1 MSEKRRDSKGRLLK
15 TGESQRADG
24 RYLYKYVDKA
34 GKTRY
39 VYSWKLVPT
48 DPVPKGKRD
57 GKSLRE
63 LETEIQKDLQ
73 DGIDTTGGKMT
84 LCQLYAKQNAQ
95 RANVKES
102 TRQGRKTLMRI
113 LEDDILGSRSIDSI
127 RLSDAKEWALRMK
140 EKGYGYQTIS
150 NHKRSLNA
158 SFRIAIADDLVR
170 KNPFDFKLNE
180 VIEDDRTPRQVLTE
194 EQEEKLLSFASKDR
208 TYSKYYDAI
217 VILLKTGLRISELC
231 GLTRQDIDLE
241 HEVIHVDHQLLYS
254 KETGYYIETPKT
266 KSGVRDIPMSEE
278 VKQAFERVMANK
290 PKAEPIEIDGYR
302 GFLFLNGKGYPMTN
316 AYYRTTFANLTKKY
330 NKCHEE
336 SLPMVTPHIL
346 RHSFCTRLANRNMNP
361 KSLQYIMG
369 HSNISITLNLYA
381 HASMENV
388 KAELRSM
395 IA

>member
-63 LETEIQKDLQ
+63 LEAEIQKDLQ
-73 DGIDTTGGKMT
+73 DCIDTTGRKMT

-95 RANVKES
+95 RANVKKS
-102 TRQGRKTLMRI
+102 TQQGRKTLMRI
-113 LEDDILGSRSIDSI
+113 LEDDILGARSIDSI

-150 NHKRSLNA
+150 NHKLSLNA

-170 KNPFDFKLNE
+170 KNPFDFKLSE
-180 VIEDDRTPRQVLTE
+180 VIEDDRTPRQILTE
-194 EQEEKLLSFASKDR
+194 EQEEKLLSFASRDR
-208 TYSKYYDAI
+208 VYKKHYDAI

-231 GLTRQDIDLE
+231 GLTRQDIDFGN
-241 HEVIHVDHQLLYS
+241 EVIHVSHQLLSS

-266 KSGVRDIPMSEE
+266 KSGMRDVPISEE
-278 VKQAFERVMANK
+278 VKHAFERIIANK

-316 AYYRTTFANLTKKY
+316 AYYTSTFANLTKKY
-330 NKCHEE
+330 NKCHED
-336 SLPMVTPHIL
+336 SLPKITPHIL
-346 RHSFCTRLANRNMNP
+346 RHTFCTRLANMNP